1 MFFTFVSLF
10 MISSMSKKEEPAAA
24 GEKEAVAET
33 ANNHLLQ
40 DENEPAVPVAAVE
53 KDVKGQKETLDA
65 KDQHVWPVTSA
76 TIYF

>member
-33 ANNHLLQ
+33 ANNHLL
-40 DENEPAVPVAAVE
+40 
-53 KDVKGQKETLDA
+53 
-65 KDQHVWPVTSA
+65 
-76 TIYF
+76 